1 MKVLHYIPSMD
12 RKQGGVA
19 AYLSILSGELG
30 RRCEL
35 VIATSVQDNDLPMNN
50 CKVVDLE
57 GFRFTDAGLGLS
69 RTA

>member
-12 RKQGGVA
+12 RKLGGVA

-35 VIATSVQDNDLPMNN
+35 VIATSVQENHLVVRSMDNA
-50 CKVVDLE
+50 
-57 GFRFTDAGLGLS
+57 TAGTEKGH
-69 RTA
+69 